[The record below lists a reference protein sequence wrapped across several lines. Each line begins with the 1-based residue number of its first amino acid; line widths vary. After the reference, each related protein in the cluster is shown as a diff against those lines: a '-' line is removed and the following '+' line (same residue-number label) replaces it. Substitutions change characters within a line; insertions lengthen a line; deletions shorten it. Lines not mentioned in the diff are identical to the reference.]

1 MLLQNKNI
9 WSKLAVPRINE
20 ICRYEQM
27 TLKLEVLNRY
37 IYIHIVTYSPTMGID
52 MQYIGTV
59 HPNDLNLNL
68 GNFDLSKIP
77 QTKIVSPDVRASGGS
92 KSYSLE
98 RFPPVLCVLIR
109 FSDWWF
115 LITVMALYRNQW
127 FLGLLLWG
135 YHSINW
141 VISLIY
147 IYITGISGH
156 NCNWLGNDL

>member
-1 MLLQNKNI
+1 
-9 WSKLAVPRINE
+9 
-20 ICRYEQM
+20 
-27 TLKLEVLNRY
+27 
-37 IYIHIVTYSPTMGID
+37 MGIN

-98 RFPPVLCVLIR
+98 RFPSVLCVLIR

-115 LITVMALYRNQW
+115 LITVMALYRNQ
-127 FLGLLLWG
+127 
-135 YHSINW
+135 
-141 VISLIY
+141 
-147 IYITGISGH
+147 
-156 NCNWLGNDL
+156 